1 MIDIS
6 VLLFKGEGEKDENRY
21 VFIFILFRKKGSSKK
36 GSAVGKM
43 YLQCSR
49 FTEGSKMRSDASKV
63 IEKKT

>member
-1 MIDIS
+1 MRTDMY
-6 VLLFKGEGEKDENRY
+6 LFSSYSE
-21 VFIFILFRKKGSSKK
+21 KKGSRKK

>member
-1 MIDIS
+1 MY
-6 VLLFKGEGEKDENRY
+6 LFLSYSE
-21 VFIFILFRKKGSSKK
+21 KKGSRKK